1 MADHN
6 EAVFEKEIC
15 EYLEARGWLYSVNSH
30 DGGEYDRERALFP
43 TDLFA
48 WLEMTQKTAYE
59 KALKAAGSQAKFLD
73 VLTAALDKPLEHGG
87 GTLNI
92 LRNGVQY
99 IGGGRLKMAQFR
111 PETSLNATTVSHY
124 ESMRV
129 RVVRQVH
136 FSTADQRT
144 IDLVFFVNGLPVA
157 TVELKTD
164 FTQSLDEA
172 INQYKHDR
180 NPLTNG
186 RPEPLLSFGH
196 RALVHFAV
204 SNDLAA
210 MTTRLEGEKTH
221 FLPFNIGF
229 DSGAGNPPGTDGR
242 SATAYLWERV
252 WEKHTWLNIIGRLM
266 IVQTK
271 EEWDVTT
278 GTSMRRTSMLFPR
291 FHQWEAVTSIVAA
304 VKEEGVGHRY
314 LVEHSAGSGK
324 TNTIA
329 WTAHGLARLHDA
341 DDKKVFDSVIVV
353 VDRTVLDSQLQDA
366 IRQIDGNK
374 KIVAT
379 ISPED
384 VRKAGVKSKS
394 GLLAQALK
402 SGELIIAVTVQT
414 FPHALEEIRSD
425 ASLKGKR
432 FAVIADEAHSS
443 QSGQI
448 SSKLKQVLTTE
459 ELKEIEEGGEVD
471 VEAVLASEMTERAES
486 ENISYFAFT
495 ATPKNKTLELFG
507 RKGPDGKPR
516 EFHLYSMKQAIEEGY
531 ILDVLKGYQ
540 SYDTALKI
548 AGKAEA
554 SDGGEVEE
562 ATARKGLM
570 RWVQLHP
577 TNVIQK
583 VQIIVEHFHANVA
596 YLLEGKAKAM
606 VVTDSRKSA
615 VKYKL
620 AIDAYIAKRRAED
633 ASYNY
638 RTLVAFSGGVTMP
651 EDETWHSDWGPQ
663 PSKDDEFTEANMNPG
678 AGADL
683 AAAFKGDTYKI
694 MLVANKFQT
703 GFDQPLLSAMYVD
716 KKLSGVTAVQTLSR
730 LNRTHRTA
738 GGEQKRKTF
747 VIDFANKPEDIK
759 TAFEPY
765 FKNATLETETD
776 PYVVVHLANKLAQAG
791 IYTEDDVRKVAEL
804 WVTRKGNNALSAA
817 ISPAQHDFRRR
828 YARAIEEEDKVRLQE
843 LDLFR
848 KDVSTYVRL
857 YDFMSQIVDYGDPY
871 MEMLS
876 IFLRLLEKVIA
887 ESAWAADVDL
897 SDVVL
902 VGVKHNKAIPVDISL
917 VGDGQLKGISAA
929 GTGAKKD
936 PKYVALQV
944 VIDKMNDLFGA
955 ETFAASQVR
964 EFVQGLVQR
973 LLADPNLVQQTKVN
987 SKKQFLESQDFQA
1000 AVTEAVADNQDA
1012 HNAMADYFFTDG
1024 PAINSIIVA
1033 LADAFYEAAVE
1044 PYAAAGSV
1052 VAVDVAPPALSAPPR
1067 CRAHLTLLDDNPSVG
1082 TPVHVTLKLVAESQ
1096 HPWARPGGRPALD
1109 IVAVPLSGAEVTPA
1123 TMAYHPEDAESEQFR
1138 FTALEPGTH
1147 RIRFTLLHHD
1157 TGTVLQQVESDLSIT
1172 ETKSSGSG
1180 NRQLRPRTGRA

>member
-6 EAVFEKEIC
+6 EDVFEAEIC
-15 EYLEARGWLYSVNSH
+15 EYLEKSKWLYSKNDR

-43 TDLFA
+43 KDLFE
-48 WLEMTQKTAYE
+48 WLKGTQRPAYE
-59 KALKAAGSQAKFLD
+59 KALKAAGSEEKFLD
-73 VLTAALDKPLEHGG
+73 VLTAALDRPLEHGG

-111 PETSLNATTVSHY
+111 PETSLNETTTAHY
-124 ESMRV
+124 EAMRV

-136 FSTADQRT
+136 FSTADQRS
-144 IDLVFFVNGLPVA
+144 IDLVFFINGLPVA

-172 INQYKHDR
+172 INQYKRDR

-186 RPEPLLSFGH
+186 RREPLLSFGH

-204 SNDLAA
+204 SNGLAA
-210 MTTRLEGEKTH
+210 MTTKLEGEKTH

-229 DSGAGNPPGTDGR
+229 DSGAGNPPGEDGR

-252 WEKHTWLNIIGRLM
+252 WEKHAWLDIIGRLM

-278 GTSMRRTSMLFPR
+278 GTSVRRTSMLFPR
-291 FHQWEAVTSIVAA
+291 FHQWEAVTSIVEE
-304 VKEEGVGHRY
+304 VKKEGVGQRY
-314 LVEHSAGSGK
+314 LIQHSAGSGK

-329 WTAHGLARLHDA
+329 WTAHRLARLHI

-366 IRQIDGNK
+366 IRQIDGTS

-384 VRKAGVKSKS
+384 VRKAGAKSKS
-394 GLLAQALK
+394 GLLARALK
-402 SGELIIAVTVQT
+402 NGELIIAVTVQT
-414 FPHALEEIRSD
+414 FPHALDEIRAD
-425 ASLKGKR
+425 AGLRGKR

-448 SSKLKQVLTTE
+448 SSKLKQVLTAE
-459 ELKEIEEGGEVD
+459 EVKEIEEGGEVD
-471 VEAVLASEMTERAES
+471 VESILASEMTERAES

-507 RKGPDGKPR
+507 RKSTDGKPYA
-516 EFHLYSMKQAIEEGY
+516 FHLYSMKQAIEEGY

-548 AGKAEA
+548 AGKAE
-554 SDGGEVEE
+554 SGDGGEVEE

-577 TNVIQK
+577 TNISQK
-583 VQIIVEHFHANVA
+583 VRIIVEHFHANVA
-596 YLLEGKAKAM
+596 DLLEGKAKAM

-615 VKYKL
+615 VKYKR
-620 AIDAYIAKRRAED
+620 AIDAYIARRSAED

-638 RTLVAFSGGVTMP
+638 RTLVAFSAGVTMA
-651 EDETWHSDWGPQ
+651 EGETWHSDWGPQ
-663 PSKDDEFTEANMNPG
+663 PSKDDEFTESNMNPG

-716 KKLSGVTAVQTLSR
+716 KKLSGIAAVQTLSR

-747 VIDFANKPEDIK
+747 VIDFANKPDDIRA
-759 TAFEPY
+759 AFEPY
-765 FKNATLETETD
+765 FKNAALETETD
-776 PYVVVHLANKLAQAG
+776 PYVVVHLANKLAQVG
-791 IYTEDDVRKVAEL
+791 IYTDDDVRKVATL
-804 WVTRKGNNALSAA
+804 WMARKGNNALSAA

-828 YARAIEEEDKVRLQE
+828 YARAIEEEDKVALQA

-887 ESAWAADVDL
+887 ESAWTADVDL

-902 VGVKHNKAIPVDISL
+902 VGVKHSKAAPADISL

-929 GTGAKKD
+929 GTGTKKD

-955 ETFAASQVR
+955 ESFAEYQIR
-964 EFVQGLVQR
+964 EFVQSLVQR
-973 LLADPNLVQQTKVN
+973 LLADPNLVKQTKVN
-987 SKKQFLESQDFQA
+987 TKKQFVESQDFQA

-1012 HNAMADYFFTDG
+1012 HNTMADYFFTDG

-1033 LADAFYEAAVE
+1033 LADAFYEAAV
-1044 PYAAAGSV
+1044 
-1052 VAVDVAPPALSAPPR
+1052 DQR
-1067 CRAHLTLLDDNPSVG
+1067 
-1082 TPVHVTLKLVAESQ
+1082 ES
-1096 HPWARPGGRPALD
+1096 
-1109 IVAVPLSGAEVTPA
+1109 S
-1123 TMAYHPEDAESEQFR
+1123 
-1138 FTALEPGTH
+1138 
-1147 RIRFTLLHHD
+1147 
-1157 TGTVLQQVESDLSIT
+1157 
-1172 ETKSSGSG
+1172 
-1180 NRQLRPRTGRA
+1180 

>member
-15 EYLEARGWLYSVNSH
+15 EYLRDHGWLYSANDH

-43 TDLFA
+43 ADLFA
-48 WLEMTQKTAYE
+48 WLEATQKSAYE

-73 VLTAALDKPLEHGG
+73 VLTAALERPLEHGG

-92 LRNGVQY
+92 LRNGVQF

-111 PETSLNATTVSHY
+111 PETSLNATSTAQY
-124 ESMRV
+124 EAMRV
-129 RVVRQVH
+129 RVVRQVR
-136 FSTADQRT
+136 FSTADQRS
-144 IDLVFFVNGLPVA
+144 IDLVFFINGLPVA

-164 FTQSLDEA
+164 FTQSLNEA
-172 INQYKHDR
+172 VNQYKQDR

-210 MTTRLEGEKTH
+210 MTTKLEGDKTH
-221 FLPFNIGF
+221 FMPFNTGF
-229 DSGAGNPPGTDGR
+229 DSGEGNPPGADGR

-252 WEKHTWLNIIGRLM
+252 WEKHAWLNIVGRLM

-271 EEWDVTT
+271 EEWDVST
-278 GTSMRRTSMLFPR
+278 GTSVRRMDMLFPR
-291 FHQWEAVTSIVAA
+291 FHQWEAVTSIVDA
-304 VKEEGVGHRY
+304 VREEGVGQRY
-314 LVEHSAGSGK
+314 LIEHSAGSGK

-329 WTAHGLARLHDA
+329 WTAHRLARLHI
-341 DDKKVFDSVIVV
+341 DDQKVFDSVIVV
-353 VDRTVLDSQLQDA
+353 VDRTVLDTQLQEA
-366 IRQIDGNK
+366 IRQIDGTG

-379 ISPED
+379 IGPDD
-384 VRKAGVKSKS
+384 VRKAGAKSKS

-402 SGELIIAVTVQT
+402 NGELIIVVTLQT
-414 FPHALEEIRSD
+414 FPYALDEIRSD
-425 ASLKGKR
+425 ASLKGRR

-448 SSKLKQVLTTE
+448 SAKLKQVLTAE
-459 ELKEIEEGGEVD
+459 EIQEVEDGGEVD

-495 ATPKNKTLELFG
+495 ATPKSKTLELFG
-507 RKGPDGKPR
+507 RKGADGKPR

-548 AGKAEA
+548 AGKAGSGDDA
-554 SDGGEVEE
+554 GGKVEE
-562 ATARKGLM
+562 TTARKGLM
-570 RWVQLHP
+570 RWVLLHP
-577 TNVIQK
+577 TNISQK
-583 VQIIVEHFHANVA
+583 VQIIVEHFHTNVA
-596 YLLEGKAKAM
+596 YLLEGRAKAM
-606 VVTDSRKSA
+606 VVTGSRRSA

-620 AIDAYIAKRRAED
+620 AIDAYIAKRRTED

-651 EDETWHSDWGPQ
+651 ENETWHSDWGPQ
-663 PSKDDEFTEANMNPG
+663 PSKDDEYTEANMNPG
-678 AGADL
+678 AGTDL
-683 AAAFKGDTYKI
+683 AAAFKGQTYKI

-716 KKLSGVTAVQTLSR
+716 KKLPGITAVQTLSR

-747 VIDFANKPEDIK
+747 VIDFANQPEDIK
-759 TAFEPY
+759 AAFEPY

-776 PYVVVHLANKLAQAG
+776 PYVVVHLSNKLAQLG
-791 IYTEDDVRKVAEL
+791 VYTEDDVRKVAEL

-828 YARAIEEEDKVRLQE
+828 YARAIEEEDKVTLNE

-887 ESAWAADVDL
+887 ESSWSAEVDL

-902 VGVKHNKAIPVDISL
+902 VGVKHSKAIPVDISL

-955 ETFAASQVR
+955 ESFAASQVQ

-973 LLADPNLVQQTKVN
+973 LLANTDLVNQTKAN
-987 SKKQFLESQDFQA
+987 TKKQFMESPDFQA

-1024 PAINSIIVA
+1024 PAINAIIVT
-1033 LADAFYEAAVE
+1033 LADAFYEAAV
-1044 PYAAAGSV
+1044 
-1052 VAVDVAPPALSAPPR
+1052 D
-1067 CRAHLTLLDDNPSVG
+1067 
-1082 TPVHVTLKLVAESQ
+1082 
-1096 HPWARPGGRPALD
+1096 
-1109 IVAVPLSGAEVTPA
+1109 
-1123 TMAYHPEDAESEQFR
+1123 
-1138 FTALEPGTH
+1138 
-1147 RIRFTLLHHD
+1147 
-1157 TGTVLQQVESDLSIT
+1157 QQVDS
-1172 ETKSSGSG
+1172 
-1180 NRQLRPRTGRA
+1180 